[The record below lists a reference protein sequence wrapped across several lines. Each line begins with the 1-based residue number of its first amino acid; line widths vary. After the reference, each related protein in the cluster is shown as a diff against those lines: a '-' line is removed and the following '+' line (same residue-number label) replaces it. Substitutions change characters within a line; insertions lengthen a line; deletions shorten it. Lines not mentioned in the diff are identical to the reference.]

1 MEEKDITLLRE
12 LQREN
17 IWWQFNDVPEH
28 LARPFKRSNYSAYVD
43 YIFDN
48 NKINVIIGPR
58 QIGKTTIIYQ
68 LIKYLIKERGVSP
81 NRILFLSLE
90 RPFFEI
96 TKNPIADSMKV
107 FEEYILKEAVSSL
120 EQPVYLFIDEASRNP
135 EWAVTLKQYV
145 DLKYKIRCVVSG
157 SSSPAL
163 YQAGDESLVGR
174 KNDII
179 ILSLKFRDVL
189 RFKNLEIDATLQAT
203 AITLRES
210 FKEAISKKHP
220 QTFFKEVIQIFTS
233 IGPEG
238 ETSFQIALNDYLLRG
253 GYPEFYDIKR
263 TWLESSKIMRE
274 AYFEAIISYDILRVF
289 NLRNVEK
296 FRKLY
301 VLLALATGNIISMS
315 NIQRSIGDIS
325 RGALD
330 DYFQQLQA
338 TYLINTSLIYK
349 RKRVKIG
356 NELKKVYV
364 NDVGMRNAVL
374 GLIEEDIKRP
384 ENIGPLA
391 ESVAYNHIRR
401 LKFCLE
407 PEKINEV
414 FFWRNDQND
423 ELDFIVELQNII
435 IPIELKFQETIR
447 TEDKKTLQEAIGNF
461 DSPFGILLTKKSFQ
475 LSDKVI
481 SIPLWFFLL
490 MC

>member
-1 MEEKDITLLRE
+1 MEENDVILLRE

-17 IWWQFNDVPEH
+17 VWWQLNDVPEH
-28 LARPFKRSNYSAYVD
+28 LARQFKRSDYSAYID
-43 YIFDN
+43 YVFDN
-48 NKINVIIGPR
+48 DKINVIIGPR
-58 QIGKTTIIYQ
+58 QIGKTTILYQ
-68 LIKYLIKERGVSP
+68 LIRYLIKERRAPS
-81 NRILFLSLE
+81 NHILFLSLE

-96 TKNPIADSMKV
+96 TKNPITESV
-107 FEEYILKEAVSSL
+107 RIFEEYILKQSIPSL
-120 EQPVYLFIDEASRNP
+120 EQPIYLFIDEASRNP
-135 EWAVTLKQYV
+135 EWAVTLKQYI
-145 DLKYKIRCVVSG
+145 DLKYKIKCLVSG

-163 YQAGDESLVGR
+163 YQKGDESLVGR

-179 ILSLKFRDVL
+179 ILPLKFRDVL
-189 RFKNLEIDATLQAT
+189 RFKNLEIQGTLQSIAL
-203 AITLRES
+203 ILRER
-210 FKEAISKKHP
+210 FKEAIVKKNP
-220 QTFFKEVIQIFTS
+220 EIFFKEAIQIFTS
-233 IGPEG
+233 IGPED
-238 ETSFQIALNDYLLRG
+238 ETNFQIVLNDYLLRG
-253 GYPEFYDIKR
+253 GYPEFYDKNR
-263 TWLESSKIMRE
+263 TWLEVSKIMRE

-301 VLLALATGNIISMS
+301 VLLAIATGNIISVS

-338 TYLINTSLIYK
+338 TYLINTSLVYK
-349 RKRVKIG
+349 KNKAKMG

-374 GLIEEDIKRP
+374 GLSEEDIKRP

-414 FFWRNDQND
+414 FFWRNNQNS
-423 ELDFIVELQNII
+423 ELDFIVEVHDKI

-447 TEDKKTLQEAIGNF
+447 AEDKRIVEEATEKF
-461 DSPFGILLTKKSFQ
+461 QSPFGILLTKKSFH
-475 LSDKVI
+475 LSERII
-481 SIPLWFFLL
+481 SLPLWFFLL

>member
-1 MEEKDITLLRE
+1 
-12 LQREN
+12 
-17 IWWQFNDVPEH
+17 
-28 LARPFKRSNYSAYVD
+28 
-43 YIFDN
+43 
-48 NKINVIIGPR
+48 
-58 QIGKTTIIYQ
+58 
-68 LIKYLIKERGVSP
+68 
-81 NRILFLSLE
+81 
-90 RPFFEI
+90 
-96 TKNPIADSMKV
+96 
-107 FEEYILKEAVSSL
+107 
-120 EQPVYLFIDEASRNP
+120 
-135 EWAVTLKQYV
+135 
-145 DLKYKIRCVVSG
+145 
-157 SSSPAL
+157 
-163 YQAGDESLVGR
+163 
-174 KNDII
+174 
-179 ILSLKFRDVL
+179 
-189 RFKNLEIDATLQAT
+189 
-203 AITLRES
+203 
-210 FKEAISKKHP
+210 
-220 QTFFKEVIQIFTS
+220 
-233 IGPEG
+233 
-238 ETSFQIALNDYLLRG
+238 
-253 GYPEFYDIKR
+253 
-263 TWLESSKIMRE
+263 
-274 AYFEAIISYDILRVF
+274 
-289 NLRNVEK
+289 
-296 FRKLY
+296 
-301 VLLALATGNIISMS
+301 MS

>member
-17 IWWQFNDVPEH
+17 VWWQLNDVPEH
-28 LARPFKRSNYSAYVD
+28 LARSFKRSDYSAYTD
-43 YIFDN
+43 YVFDN

-68 LIKYLIKERGVSP
+68 LIKYLIKEREIPS

-96 TKNPIADSMKV
+96 TKNPIEESMRI
-107 FEEYILKEAVSSL
+107 FEEYILKESIPSL
-120 EQPVYLFIDEASRNP
+120 EKPIYLFIDEASRNP

-145 DLKYKIRCVVSG
+145 DLKYKIKCLVSG

-163 YQAGDESLVGR
+163 YQKGDESLVGR

-179 ILSLKFRDVL
+179 ILPLKFRDVL
-189 RFKNLEIDATLQAT
+189 RFKNLEIQATLQAA
-203 AITLRES
+203 AIILREK
-210 FKEAISKKHP
+210 FKEAISKKNP
-220 QTFFKEVIQIFTS
+220 EIFFKEAIRIFTS
-233 IGPEG
+233 IGPDG
-238 ETSFQIALNDYLLRG
+238 ETSFQIALNDYMLKG
-253 GYPEFYDIKR
+253 GYPEFYDVNH
-263 TWLESSKIMRE
+263 TWLELSKIMRE

-289 NLRNVEK
+289 NLRNVDK

-338 TYLINTSLIYK
+338 TYLINTSLLYK
-349 RKRVKIG
+349 KKKVKIG

-374 GLIEEDIKRP
+374 GLTEDDVKRP

-391 ESVAYNHIRR
+391 ESVAYNHLRR
-401 LKFCLE
+401 LKFCME
-407 PEKINEV
+407 AEKINEV
-414 FFWRNDQND
+414 FFWRNDNNH
-423 ELDFIVELQNII
+423 ELDFIVEIQDQV
-435 IPIELKFQETIR
+435 IPIELKFQETIKA
-447 TEDKKTLQEAIGNF
+447 EDKKIVEESIEKF
-461 DSPFGILLTKKSFQ
+461 KSPFGILLTKKSFHTSEK
-475 LSDKVI
+475 LI